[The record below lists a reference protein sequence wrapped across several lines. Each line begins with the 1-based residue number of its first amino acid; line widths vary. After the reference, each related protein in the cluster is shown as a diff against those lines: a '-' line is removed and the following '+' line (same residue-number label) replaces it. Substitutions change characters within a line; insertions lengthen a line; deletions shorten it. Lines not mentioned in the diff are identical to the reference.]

1 MRHITKGASMTNAD
15 NKDKVDF
22 LKYSIEH
29 LEKRIAL
36 IDNKANILIVSLG
49 VFFVAILYVMEK
61 IFELQSVLVLISLA
75 IYLAIILLLFLA
87 MRPTKCFLSLKVK
100 PVRPK
105 VEKYIMWPDNN
116 FPLSTKTDVDYKEY
130 ANKIDGLELTDILN
144 NYKKTHF
151 ITLQLIDRTYKYY
164 RWAVLFMKILV
175 LWSAISLVILCFM
188 KWN

>member
-1 MRHITKGASMTNAD
+1 MKGDSMINAD

-22 LKYSIEH
+22 LKYSIEY

-36 IDNKANILIVSLG
+36 IDNKANIFIISLG
-49 VFFVAILYVMEK
+49 VFVVAIMYVMQK
-61 IFELQSVLVLISLA
+61 IFDFQIVLVLFGLA
-75 IYLAIILLLFLA
+75 IYLTIIFLLILAI
-87 MRPTKCFLSLKVK
+87 RPTKCFFSLNVSPVK
-100 PVRPK
+100 PK

-130 ANKIDGLELTDILN
+130 AKKIDGLELTDILN

-151 ITLQLIDRTYKYY
+151 IALQLIDRTYKYY

-175 LWSAISLVILCFM
+175 LWSAISLAIVCFM